1 MGIVLCIPIAR
12 PAEDRVI
19 QPNEILQ
26 HTSSPSEGRLS
37 APGLKGLQR
46 SLWYEGE
53 RTRER
58 AKKKKKKLKRT
69 KKLSE

>member
-1 MGIVLCIPIAR
+1 MGVVLCIPIEH

-46 SLWYEGE
+46 SLWYE
-53 RTRER
+53 
-58 AKKKKKKLKRT
+58 ASQQQKKKLKRP
-69 KKLSE
+69 KKRVNEDQK

>member
-1 MGIVLCIPIAR
+1 MVLCIPIAR

-46 SLWYEGE
+46 SLWYEASE
-53 RTRER
+53 HEKEQ
-58 AKKKKKKLKRT
+58 KKKKKVEKN
-69 KKLSE
+69 KKTE

>member
-1 MGIVLCIPIAR
+1 MVLCIPIAR

-46 SLWYEGE
+46 SLWYEASQHQKELGE
-53 RTRER
+53 
-58 AKKKKKKLKRT
+58 KKK
-69 KKLSE
+69 S

>member
-26 HTSSPSEGRLS
+26 HTSSQSEGRLS

-46 SLWYEGE
+46 SLWYEASE
-53 RTRER
+53 HEKEL
-58 AKKKKKKLKRT
+58 KKTKKTLKRT
-69 KKLSE
+69 KKTE

>member
-46 SLWYEGE
+46 SLWYEHE
-53 RTRER
+53 KEL
-58 AKKKKKKLKRT
+58 KKNKLKRT